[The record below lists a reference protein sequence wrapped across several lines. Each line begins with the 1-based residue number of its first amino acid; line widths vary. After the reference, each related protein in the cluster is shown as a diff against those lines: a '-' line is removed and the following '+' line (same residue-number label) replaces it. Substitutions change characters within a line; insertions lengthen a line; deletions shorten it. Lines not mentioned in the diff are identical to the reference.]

1 MSEETLKFNNVIL
14 NEKEFHKPK
23 ESIDLFSI
31 VIDQIVVS
39 HKFKYNNENFK
50 HFTGYQK
57 GEIFKPLF
65 IILPEMGTYIKY
77 FENRSKNMS
86 FLIKND
92 EVQDKYNEIWYMI
105 IDKLGVTF
113 HSKPVYEQKH
123 VKAKVR

>member
-39 HKFKYNNENFK
+39 HKFKYNNKNFK

-92 EVQDKYNEIWYMI
+92 EV
-105 IDKLGVTF
+105 
-113 HSKPVYEQKH
+113 
-123 VKAKVR
+123 

>member
-65 IILPEMGTYIKY
+65 IILPEMGTYKKY

-92 EVQDKYNEIWYMI
+92 EV
-105 IDKLGVTF
+105 
-113 HSKPVYEQKH
+113 
-123 VKAKVR
+123 

>member
-77 FENRSKNMS
+77 FENRSNNMS
-86 FLIKND
+86 FLIKDD
-92 EVQDKYNEIWYMI
+92 EVQDKYDEIWYMI
-105 IDKLGVTF
+105 KDKLGITF

>member
-1 MSEETLKFNNVIL
+1 MSEETLKFNNVIF